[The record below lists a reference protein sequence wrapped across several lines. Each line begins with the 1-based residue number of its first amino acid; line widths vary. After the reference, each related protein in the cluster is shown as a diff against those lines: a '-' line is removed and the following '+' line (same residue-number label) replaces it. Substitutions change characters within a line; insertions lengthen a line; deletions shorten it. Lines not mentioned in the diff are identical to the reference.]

1 MQLGLPRCE
10 FFARTGI
17 PCPSCGMTTA
27 FAWFVRGHLLESFYV
42 QPMGFVLAM
51 AACSAVWGGFYIALT
66 GRPIYRVL
74 WIIPSRYYVMPLLA
88 WAIIAW
94 GWKIFS
100 HLHGWA

>member
-1 MQLGLPRCE
+1 
-10 FFARTGI
+10 
-17 PCPSCGMTTA
+17 MTTA